1 MALVIDWMEII
12 YLWVMPG
19 DAYIFIFSEI
29 WVSLLAEPTYSLAEQ
44 QWRGIMKT
52 QLMNMKIMRMM
63 MCSPEV

>member
-12 YLWVMPG
+12 HGWCL
-19 DAYIFIFSEI
+19 FIFSLSEI
-29 WVSLLAEPTYSLAEQ
+29 RVSLLAEPTYSLAEH

-52 QLMNMKIMRMM
+52 QLMNMKIMGMM